1 MSERQAKKRRR
12 ALRAAGL
19 DPEQRVS
26 DDTVTMDNIG
36 PYLRDILKRYPGWN
50 FISISKPGC
59 MCVGSPEDDR
69 NKMIVPIQVHKLL
82 PAMDDNGLYDAG
94 DNRTVMFTELTNPKF
109 QGLVMDR
116 RGKACLG
123 DPFHVELDDP
133 EMEATLNQVFQP
145 KKTEIDLRDADVQQL

>member
-1 MSERQAKKRRR
+1 
-12 ALRAAGL
+12 
-19 DPEQRVS
+19 
-26 DDTVTMDNIG
+26 
-36 PYLRDILKRYPGWN
+36 
-50 FISISKPGC
+50 
-59 MCVGSPEDDR
+59 
-69 NKMIVPIQVHKLL
+69 
-82 PAMDDNGLYDAG
+82 MDDNGLYDAG

-133 EMEATLNQVFQP
+133 KMEATLNQVFQP

>member
-19 DPEQRVS
+19 EPKQRTPS
-26 DDTVTMDNIG
+26 NTVDMDNIG
-36 PYLRDILKRYPGWN
+36 EYLLNIMKRYRGWN

-59 MCVGSPEDDR
+59 MCVGGPDDD
-69 NKMIVPIQVHKLL
+69 KTIVPIQVHKML
-82 PAMDDNGLYDAG
+82 PAMNDDGLYDSG
-94 DNRTVMFTELTNPKF
+94 NNHTVQFMQLTDLEF

-133 EMEATLNQVFQP
+133 KMEETLNQVFQP
-145 KKTEIDLRDADVQQL
+145 KKVEIDLRDADVQQL

>member
-19 DPEQRVS
+19 EPKQRTS
-26 DDTVTMDNIG
+26 PDTVNMNNIG
-36 PYLRDILKRYPGWN
+36 EYLLNIMKRYRGWN

-59 MCVGSPEDDR
+59 MCVGGPKDD
-69 NKMIVPIQVHKLL
+69 KTIVPIQVHKML
-82 PAMDDNGLYDAG
+82 PAMNDNGLYDSG
-94 DNRTVMFTELTNPKF
+94 NNHTVQFMQLTDLEF

-133 EMEATLNQVFQP
+133 KMEETLNQVFQP
-145 KKTEIDLRDADVQQL
+145 KKVEIDLRDADVQQL

>member
-19 DPEQRVS
+19 EPKQRTSPDIV
-26 DDTVTMDNIG
+26 DMNNIG
-36 PYLRDILKRYPGWN
+36 EYLLNIMKRYPGWN

-59 MCVGSPEDDR
+59 MCVGGPKDD
-69 NKMIVPIQVHKLL
+69 KTIVPIQVHKLL
-82 PAMDDNGLYDAG
+82 PAMDDNGLYDSG
-94 DNRTVMFTELTNPKF
+94 DNHTVQFMQLTNLEF

-133 EMEATLNQVFQP
+133 KMEETLNQVFQP
-145 KKTEIDLRDADVQQL
+145 KKVEIDLRDADVQQL

>member
-19 DPEQRVS
+19 EPKQRTPS
-26 DDTVTMDNIG
+26 DTVDMDNIG
-36 PYLRDILKRYPGWN
+36 EYLLNIMKRYRGWN

-59 MCVGSPEDDR
+59 MCVGSPDDD
-69 NKMIVPIQVHKLL
+69 KTIVPIQVHKML
-82 PAMDDNGLYDAG
+82 PAMNDDGLYDSG
-94 DNRTVMFTELTNPKF
+94 NNHTVQFMQLTDLEF

-133 EMEATLNQVFQP
+133 KMEATLNQVFQP
-145 KKTEIDLRDADVQQL
+145 KKVEIDLRDADVQQL

>member
-19 DPEQRVS
+19 EPKQHTS
-26 DDTVTMDNIG
+26 SDTVDMNNIG
-36 PYLRDILKRYPGWN
+36 EYLLHILKRYPGWN

-59 MCVGSPEDDR
+59 MCVGNPKDD
-69 NKMIVPIQVHKLL
+69 KSLVPIQVHKLL
-82 PAMDDNGLYDAG
+82 PAMDDRGLYDSG
-94 DNRTVMFTELTNPKF
+94 NNHTVQFMQLTNLKF

-133 EMEATLNQVFQP
+133 KMESTLNQVFQP
-145 KKTEIDLRDADVQQL
+145 KKVEIDLRDADVQQL

>member
-19 DPEQRVS
+19 EPKQRTSPDIV
-26 DDTVTMDNIG
+26 DMNNIG
-36 PYLRDILKRYPGWN
+36 EYLLNIMKRYPGWN

-59 MCVGSPEDDR
+59 MCVGGPKDD
-69 NKMIVPIQVHKLL
+69 KTIVPIQVHKLL
-82 PAMDDNGLYDAG
+82 PAMDDNGLYDSG
-94 DNRTVMFTELTNPKF
+94 DNHTVQFMQLTNLEF

-133 EMEATLNQVFQP
+133 KMEATLNQVFQP
-145 KKTEIDLRDADVQQL
+145 KKVEIDLRDADVQQL